1 MFFLLRDPLLSA
13 SQSLPAAPTTHLLP
27 SPTRL
32 PFGVCKMPS
41 KGQDIFIEYIES
53 PTNFDCV
60 QQVVLEETEWS
71 LALQA
76 ARVPVGAVLR
86 TRLASYPRRW
96 AHQAKYI
103 TGLVK
108 PTHNQFSE
116 ELKCPL
122 ESWQAKA
129 CSVNGRP
136 KNTPLGIQSA
146 WHNH

>member
-1 MFFLLRDPLLSA
+1 
-13 SQSLPAAPTTHLLP
+13 
-27 SPTRL
+27 
-32 PFGVCKMPS
+32 MPS

-122 ESWQAKA
+122 ES
-129 CSVNGRP
+129 
-136 KNTPLGIQSA
+136 
-146 WHNH
+146 